1 MQEVKKPKKPLIYYY
16 FIVMIALI
24 MVNLLLMPR
33 IAEQE
38 IKQVDYGTF
47 IDMAEDGKI
56 GEVQVNQQ
64 SMRYCSPI
72 RKTLWYTRRE

>member
-56 GEVQVNQQ
+56 GEVHCGIQDGNDA
-64 SMRYCSPI
+64 R
-72 RKTLWYTRRE
+72 